1 MNYPTVS
8 DVFFGFDGK
17 LFDADWPALEKLQG
31 SNCTVLTLNVTKLPK
46 SEDCRWGRLEIAD
59 TSVNIETRFS
69 RVTAASICRREDR
82 SWSQLVDLP
91 ATSLGHGEELWFCPI
106 SIFYQSD
113 QLLPVAYTI

>member
-46 SEDCRWGRLEIAD
+46 SED
-59 TSVNIETRFS
+59 
-69 RVTAASICRREDR
+69 RR
-82 SWSQLVDLP
+82 
-91 ATSLGHGEELWFCPI
+91 
-106 SIFYQSD
+106 
-113 QLLPVAYTI
+113 